1 MALGWQYRETVPV
14 ADTSQLISGVAERY
28 ASSLFELSLE
38 AGSIDKV
45 GADLD
50 RFQALL
56 DESEDLRRLV
66 ASPVFSAEEQQ
77 KAVIAVAER
86 AGISGLV
93 ANFLKVVA
101 GNRRLFAMPGMIR
114 AFRQVAAE
122 HRGEITAEVTSAH
135 ALSEAQEN
143 ELKSALKGVTGKDV
157 AIAVTIDPSIL
168 GGLVVKV
175 GSRQIDTSLRTKLST
190 LKLALKEVG

>member
-1 MALGWQYRETVPV
+1 M

-66 ASPVFSAEEQQ
+66 ASPVFSAEDQQ
-77 KAVIAVAER
+77 NAVIAVAEK

-101 GNRRLFAMPGMIR
+101 GNRRLFAIPGMIR
-114 AFRQVAAE
+114 AFRQIAAE

-135 ALSEAQEN
+135 ALSQAQEN

-157 AIAVTIDPSIL
+157 TIAVTIDPSIL
-168 GGLVVKV
+168 GGLIVKV

>member
-1 MALGWQYRETVPV
+1 MPV

-28 ASSLFELSLE
+28 ASSLFELALE
-38 AGSIDKV
+38 AGSVDAV

-50 RFQALL
+50 RFRALMV
-56 DESEDLRRLV
+56 ESEDLRRLV
-66 ASPVFSAEEQQ
+66 ASPVFSADEQQ
-77 KAVIAVAER
+77 RAVSAVAAK
-86 AGISGLV
+86 AGIAGIV
-93 ANFLKVVA
+93 GNFLKVVA
-101 GNRRLFAMPGMIR
+101 GNRRLFALPGMIR
-114 AFRQVAAE
+114 AFHIIAAE

-135 ALSEAQEN
+135 ALSQAQET

-157 AIAVTIDPSIL
+157 TIAVTVDPSIL